1 MDKRNNGIELM
12 EDGSIR
18 LNNGKLVTP
27 CNEVYKLS
35 IKENLVE
42 ILVSEI
48 FHVKLDADDYFTYSL
63 WNHCLEFGH
72 MDINKGVVAM
82 DTGYMHKSVPA
93 LIMHAEPG
101 QKVGYRDKG
110 RKTKFDLR
118 KSNLYIKGKANAV
131 VAGGLNI

>member
-12 EDGSIR
+12 DDGRIR
-18 LNNGKLVTP
+18 LNNGKLATP
-27 CNEVYKLS
+27 FNKVYKLS
-35 IKENLVE
+35 IEENLVE

-72 MDINKGVVAM
+72 LDINKGVVAM

-93 LIMHAEPG
+93 LIMHTKPG
-101 QKVGYRDKG
+101 QRVGYRGKG
-110 RKTKFDLR
+110 RQARFDLR
-118 KSNLYIKGKANAV
+118 KSNLYIKGKSNS
-131 VAGGLNI
+131 VAAEV